1 MAKWYFKIYD
11 WMIED
16 LHLKGAELL
25 VFAYLYS
32 WMENGKD
39 CTETSDDIIKKLGI
53 SRGIYFAAHKSIVQK
68 LYLECKNCT
77 YKVQKLHSKECKNCT
92 QKVQKLDSKS
102 SKIGLGESKN
112 CTQKVQKLDS
122 TIYNNTTTINTTGGN
137 ARAYTRE
144 GEAEIVTLKD
154 VILTEWMSHYQ
165 RSNGTSYIP
174 DFRETTT
181 DTELIAD
188 AIKVK
193 MAECGKDA
201 DNTDEQREFCAAL
214 FDAMYGVADN
224 WQRGNWTLHTIATQF
239 NRLFNQIRN
248 GQRTDNNG
256 GRSTD
261 AAFRAAIERYLTGT
275 E

>member
-16 LHLKGAELL
+16 LHLRGAELL
-25 VFAYLYS
+25 VFAYLYMWS
-32 WMENGKD
+32 ENGKD
-39 CTETSDDIIKKLGI
+39 CTLTQGQIADKIGI
-53 SRGIYFAAHKSIVQK
+53 SRQAYISALDRVVKK
-68 LYLECKNCT
+68 LDNVGVKKIDKKCKETLHQNVKKLDRECKET
-77 YKVQKLHSKECKNCT
+77 LQSDVK
-92 QKVQKLDSKS
+92 KLD
-102 SKIGLGESKN
+102 N
-112 CTQKVQKLDS
+112 
-122 TIYNNTTTINTTGGN
+122 TINKN
-137 ARAYTRE
+137 IKRKIKEKAKDARAYTRE
-144 GEAEIVTLKD
+144 GEGEVITIKD
-154 VILTEWMSHYQ
+154 VVLTEWMNHYQ

-201 DNTDEQREFCAAL
+201 GNTDEQREFCAAL

-261 AAFRAAIERYLTGT
+261 AAFRAAIISYLTGA

>member
-32 WMENGKD
+32 WIENDKD

-77 YKVQKLHSKECKNCT
+77 YKVQKLHSKECKKCT

-102 SKIGLGESKN
+102 TKIGLGESKN
-112 CTQKVQKLDS
+112 CTHKVQKLDS

-137 ARAYTRE
+137 ARAHTRE
-144 GEAEIVTLKD
+144 GEAEVITLKD
-154 VILTEWMSHYQ
+154 VILTEWMNHYQ

-201 DNTDEQREFCAAL
+201 DSTDEQREFCAAL

-256 GRSTD
+256 GRSSD
-261 AAFRAAIERYLTGT
+261 AAFRASIARYLTGA

>member
-25 VFAYLYS
+25 VFAYLYMWS
-32 WMENGKD
+32 ESGKD
-39 CTETSDDIIKKLGI
+39 CTQTQGQIADKIGIGRRTYNDVAKKI
-53 SRGIYFAAHKSIVQK
+53 
-68 LYLECKNCT
+68 
-77 YKVQKLHSKECKNCT
+77 VQKLHSENVQKLHNDVCKNCT
-92 QKVQKLDSKS
+92 MIVQKLHN
-102 SKIGLGESKN
+102 GMCKN
-112 CTQKVQKLDS
+112 CTS
-122 TIYNNTTTINTTGGN
+122 TINKNIKRKIKEKAKD
-137 ARAYTRE
+137 ARAHTRE
-144 GEAEIVTLKD
+144 GEAEVITLKD
-154 VILTEWMSHYQ
+154 VILTEWMNHYQ

-188 AIKVK
+188 AIKIK
-193 MAECGKDA
+193 MAECGKNAND
-201 DNTDEQREFCAAL
+201 TDEQREFCVAL

-224 WQRGNWTLHTIATQF
+224 WQRDNWTLHTIATQF

-248 GQRTDNNG
+248 GQQRTDNNG
-256 GRSTD
+256 GRSSD
-261 AAFRAAIERYLTGT
+261 AAFRASIARYLTGA

>member
-25 VFAYLYS
+25 VFAYLYMWS
-32 WMENGKD
+32 ENGKE
-39 CTETSDDIIKKLGI
+39 CTQTQGQIADKLGI
-53 SRGIYFAAHKSIVQK
+53 SRQAYISAIDRIVK
-68 LYLECKNCT
+68 
-77 YKVQKLHSKECKNCT
+77 
-92 QKVQKLDSKS
+92 KLDNADVK
-102 SKIGLGESKN
+102 
-112 CTQKVQKLDS
+112 KLD
-122 TIYNNTTTINTTGGN
+122 TKCKETLHKNVKKLDTKCKETLQLDVKKLDNTINKNNKRTLKEKAKD

-144 GEAEIVTLKD
+144 GEVEVITLKD

-201 DNTDEQREFCAAL
+201 DSTDEQREFCAAL

-224 WQRGNWTLHTIATQF
+224 WQRSNWTLHTIATQF

-256 GRSTD
+256 GRSSD
-261 AAFRAAIERYLTGT
+261 AAFRASIARYLTGA

>member
-1 MAKWYFKIYD
+1 MSAKAMAKWYFKIYD

-16 LHLKGAELL
+16 LHLRGAELL

-32 WMENGKD
+32 WIENGKD
-39 CTETSDDIIKKLGI
+39 CTETQGQIADKLSISRQAYISALERVVKKLDN
-53 SRGIYFAAHKSIVQK
+53 ADVKK
-68 LYLECKNCT
+68 LDKNCKET
-77 YKVQKLHSKECKNCT
+77 LHRFVKKFDTRCKETLHLDVK
-92 QKVQKLDSKS
+92 KLD
-102 SKIGLGESKN
+102 N
-112 CTQKVQKLDS
+112 
-122 TIYNNTTTINTTGGN
+122 TIYKNTTTINTTGCN
-137 ARAYTRE
+137 ARAHTRE
-144 GEAEIVTLKD
+144 GEAEIVTIKD
-154 VILTEWMSHYQ
+154 VVLTEWMSHYQ

-201 DNTDEQREFCAAL
+201 DNTDEQREFCAAM

>member
-11 WMIED
+11 WMLED

-25 VFAYLYS
+25 VFAYLYMWS
-32 WMENGKD
+32 ENGKE
-39 CTETSDDIIKKLGI
+39 CTQTQGQIADKLGI
-53 SRGIYFAAHKSIVQK
+53 GRRTYNDVAQK
-68 LYLECKNCT
+68 I
-77 YKVQKLHSKECKNCT
+77 VQKLHSEIVQKLHKDVCKNCT
-92 QKVQKLDSKS
+92 LIVQKLHK
-102 SKIGLGESKN
+102 GMCKN
-112 CTQKVQKLDS
+112 CTS
-122 TIYNNTTTINTTGGN
+122 TINKNIKRKIKEKAKD

-144 GEAEIVTLKD
+144 GEAEIITIKD
-154 VILTEWMSHYQ
+154 VVLTEWMSHYQ

-239 NRLFNQIRN
+239 NRLFNQIKN

-256 GRSTD
+256 GRSSD
-261 AAFRAAIERYLTGT
+261 AAFRASIARYLTGA